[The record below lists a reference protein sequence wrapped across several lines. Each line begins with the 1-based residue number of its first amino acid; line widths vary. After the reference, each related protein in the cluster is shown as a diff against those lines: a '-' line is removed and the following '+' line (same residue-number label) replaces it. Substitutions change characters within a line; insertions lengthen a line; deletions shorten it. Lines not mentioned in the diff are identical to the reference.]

1 MEFGQPQTSGF
12 LEPPMGFAQPE
23 FYRNTVGDI
32 RVPFKGS
39 IRVRSSRR
47 FLSGAAG
54 GAGADA
60 CGVLGAFDLPD
71 MLRIT
76 KSLSPKT

>member
-12 LEPPMGFAQPE
+12 LEPPMGFGQPE

-39 IRVRSSRR
+39 IRVPLRRSFKGSIGIMVYSL
-47 FLSGAAG
+47 FW
-54 GAGADA
+54 
-60 CGVLGAFDLPD
+60 VMQDLYHQ
-71 MLRIT
+71 T
-76 KSLSPKT
+76 